1 MDRFP
6 FDVPEDDEFS
16 YLPRLL
22 GRAKVTFTISR
33 PKSKKKGNGS
43 EEGRILGNVTVLADG
58 YAAPITAGNFVD
70 LAGRNFYTG
79 LPVKVLKKRFGVTPS
94 LTSMAE
100 GSVVAYDNSS
110 TVTNCLNVLLDL
122 LS

>member
-1 MDRFP
+1 MD
-6 FDVPEDDEFS
+6 
-16 YLPRLL
+16 
-22 GRAKVTFTISR
+22 GC
-33 PKSKKKGNGS
+33 
-43 EEGRILGNVTVLADG
+43 
-58 YAAPITAGNFVD
+58 AAPITAGNCVD
-70 LAGRNFYTG
+70 LSCRNCYTG